1 LRSRASLLISPHQND
16 EKEMQQKHTTLLL
29 IPGGSELALPQN
41 AQRFKEAV
49 FYGLEKKTLRVMML
63 ADDPLIHEDDLRVM
77 RTYKNI
83 LLIESDNIV
92 CEEDAYYE
100 ARQLLTDNHLPS
112 VATSGF
118 DFQVVKMEPV
128 GVVYEDFEILDY
140 K

>member
-1 LRSRASLLISPHQND
+1 MRSRASLLISPLQND

-29 IPGGSELALPQN
+29 IPGGNELMLPHN

-49 FYGLEKKTLRVMML
+49 FYALEKKTAQVMML
-63 ADDPLIHEDDLRVM
+63 ADDPLIHEDDLHIM
-77 RTYKNI
+77 RSYKNI
-83 LLIESDNIV
+83 LLIESDRIV

-100 ARQLLTDNHLPS
+100 AKELLTDNHLPA